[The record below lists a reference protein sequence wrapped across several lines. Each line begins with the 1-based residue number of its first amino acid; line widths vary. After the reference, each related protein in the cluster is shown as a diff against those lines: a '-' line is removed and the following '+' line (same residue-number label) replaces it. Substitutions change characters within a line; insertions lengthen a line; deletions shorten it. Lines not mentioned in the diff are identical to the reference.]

1 MRPNRDV
8 WSTIRAADAASTPMN
23 TLKHLALAIYNPV
36 MHFYRRRF
44 LGLSHQRQDAERT
57 RQKWRLI
64 EGELDTPPG
73 SLLDI
78 GCNEGYFA
86 LKAAEKGWCAWGIDR
101 LGHTVAY
108 ADKKA
113 RDRHLSTAY
122 FARGLMSPATAPLRL
137 ASRKTQHPV
146 LETSRGWH
154 RYLRPKCSGRSA
166 VFGHARQNIV
176 AKLGQSSIKS
186 SVLAGGFRYI
196 PGVDDHVGD
205 WNHYELSTRHLTERS
220 LDDFCKIDPFNCSEH
235 LVCNRD

>member
-1 MRPNRDV
+1 M
-8 WSTIRAADAASTPMN
+8 SA
-23 TLKHLALAIYNPV
+23 LKHLALAIYNPV

-113 RDRHLSTAY
+113 RDGRLSTAY
-122 FARGLMSPATAPLRL
+122 FARGLMSPATARTLPKFDVILLLSAFHEIYQSFDEEDAYRLFDDLLKACGRKLIFEPASINNRYSRERAVLAKDNDRDAIEAWVRDL
-137 ASRKTQHPV
+137 ASRSPGWHV
-146 LETSRGWH
+146 RYVGETSYTADEPY
-154 RYLRPKCSGRSA
+154 RYMFVIESA
-166 VFGHARQNIV
+166 AG
-176 AKLGQSSIKS
+176 SSAA
-186 SVLAGGFRYI
+186 LPF
-196 PGVDDHVGD
+196 
-205 WNHYELSTRHLTERS
+205 TETG
-220 LDDFCKIDPFNCSEH
+220 P
-235 LVCNRD
+235 